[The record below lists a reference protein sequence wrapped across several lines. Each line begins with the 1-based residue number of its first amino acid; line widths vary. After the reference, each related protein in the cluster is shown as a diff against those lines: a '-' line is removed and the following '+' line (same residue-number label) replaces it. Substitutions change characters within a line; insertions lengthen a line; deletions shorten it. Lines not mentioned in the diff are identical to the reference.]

1 MERPT
6 QEELKEESQ
15 PPSGAAESTSE
26 EVQDTSSEL
35 IEKHPEVEQ
44 ILEKLD
50 PQDKAVLMT
59 SIKREMYSGPLPHPD
74 HLKSYAECYPDAPK
88 EIFEMAKKQM
98 AHRHDMEN
106 RHTELQEDNLNKHYF
121 NLNLGLICGFVL
133 AFTFL
138 ISGVVLILKDK
149 GGYGLFVIS
158 TVIVSLVGF
167 FVIGKKYTGDETE
180 NNNSDE
186 SQETE

>member
-1 MERPT
+1 MERPI

-26 EVQDTSSEL
+26 EVEDTSSEL
-35 IEKHPEVEQ
+35 IEKHPEVER

-50 PQDKAVLMT
+50 PQDKDVLMT
-59 SIKREMYSGPLPHPD
+59 SMRQEMYSGPLPHPD
-74 HLKSYAECYPDAPK
+74 HLKGYAECYPDAPK
-88 EIFEMAKKQM
+88 EIFEMVKKQM
-98 AHRHDMEN
+98 DHRHDMDSK
-106 RHTELQEDNLNKHYF
+106 RTELQKDNLNKHYF
-121 NLNLGLICGFVL
+121 NLNLGLICGFIL

-138 ISGVVLILKDK
+138 ISGVVLILMDK

-167 FVIGKKYTGDETE
+167 FVIGKRHKDDETE
-180 NNNSDE
+180 NNDSNE
-186 SQETE
+186 SQEPE